1 MNTKKNLLSLAIIAL
16 MTVFISCGGED
27 KEKSTDT
34 ETSGSN
40 FLKEEKPAYDPKAID
55 PNAPVVEITLKTLGN
70 TMAEMSYDQTDI
82 KVKAGSTVK
91 LTLING
97 SKDSSMQ
104 HNFVLIEKDAM
115 QKVAD
120 ESVKAGITNQFVPNL
135 DEVLTATKM
144 TMPGEKTTITFAAPP
159 VGEYKFICTY
169 PGHYSK
175 MNGKFIVEA
184 QGA

>member
-1 MNTKKNLLSLAIIAL
+1 MKTKNYLPGLILFLCFIIL
-16 MTVFISCGGED
+16 VSCGEEK
-27 KEKSTDT
+27 KETTNDT

-55 PNAPVVEITLKTLGN
+55 ANAPVIEITLKTLGN
-70 TMAEMSYDQTDI
+70 TMAEMSYDQAELRI
-82 KVKAGSTVK
+82 KAGSTVK

-115 QKVAD
+115 QRVAD
-120 ESVKAGITNQFVPNL
+120 ESVKAGIANQFVPNL
-135 DEVLTATKM
+135 DEVLIATKM

-159 VGEYKFICTY
+159 VGEYKFMCTY

-175 MNGKFIVEA
+175 MNGKFLVE
-184 QGA
+184 

>member
-1 MNTKKNLLSLAIIAL
+1 MKTKNYLSQLLFLLWLAF
-16 MTVFISCGGED
+16 VVSCGNEKKETTND
-27 KEKSTDT
+27 KETT
-34 ETSGSN
+34 GSN

-55 PNAPVVEITLKTLGN
+55 ANAPVVEITLKTLGN
-70 TMAEMSYDQTDI
+70 TMAEMSYDQTEL

-120 ESVKAGITNQFVPNL
+120 ESVKAGVTNQFVPNL
-135 DEVLTATKM
+135 DEVLIASKL
-144 TMPGEKTTITFAAPP
+144 TMPGGKTSITFAAPP
-159 VGEYKFICTY
+159 VGEYKFMCTY

-175 MNGKFIVEA
+175 MNGRFLVE
-184 QGA
+184 

>member
-1 MNTKKNLLSLAIIAL
+1 MKIKKNLPLLVSLAL
-16 MTVFISCGGED
+16 FVFLSSCGGD
-27 KEKSTDT
+27 KKEKTTDE

-55 PNAPVVEITLKTLGN
+55 ANAPVIEITLKSLGN
-70 TMAEMSYDQTDI
+70 TMSEMSYDQAEL

-120 ESVKAGITNQFVPNL
+120 ESVKAGAANQFVPNL
-135 DEVLTATKM
+135 DEVLIASKL
-144 TMPGEKTTITFAAPP
+144 TMPGEKTSITFAAPP
-159 VGEYKFICTY
+159 VGEYKFMCTY

-175 MNGKFIVEA
+175 MNGKFLVE
-184 QGA
+184 

>member
-1 MNTKKNLLSLAIIAL
+1 MKTKNYLWLLLILPLFYLLS
-16 MTVFISCGGED
+16 SCGGGP
-27 KEKSTDT
+27 KEKTTDE

-55 PNAPVVEITLKTLGN
+55 ANAPVVELTLKTLGN
-70 TMAEMSYDQTDI
+70 TMAEMSYDQTEL

-120 ESVKAGITNQFVPNL
+120 ESVKAGIANQFVPNL
-135 DEVLTATKM
+135 DEVLIASRL
-144 TMPGEKTTITFAAPP
+144 TMPGEKTSITFAAPP
-159 VGEYKFICTY
+159 VGEYKFVCTY
-169 PGHYSK
+169 PGHYSR
-175 MNGKFIVEA
+175 MNGKFLVE
-184 QGA
+184 

>member
-1 MNTKKNLLSLAIIAL
+1 MKSKNYLLSIVLAI
-16 MTVFISCGGED
+16 TVVFVSCRDEK
-27 KEKSTDT
+27 KEKST
-34 ETSGSN
+34 ETSGSS
-40 FLKEEKPAYDPKAID
+40 FLKEETPAYDPKAID
-55 PNAPVVEITLKTLGN
+55 VNAPVVEITLKTLGN
-70 TMAEMSYDQTDI
+70 SMAEMSYDQTEL
-82 KVKAGSTVK
+82 KVTAGSTVK

-120 ESVKAGITNQFVPNL
+120 ESVKAGIANQFVPNL
-135 DEVLTATKM
+135 DEVLIATKM
-144 TMPGEKTTITFAAPP
+144 TMPGEKTTITFAAPA
-159 VGEYKFICTY
+159 VGEYKFLCTY

-184 QGA
+184 KGV

>member
-1 MNTKKNLLSLAIIAL
+1 MKPNNKISLLLIGVIAAL
-16 MTVFISCGGED
+16 VISCGGEK
-27 KEKSTDT
+27 KEPEKTA
-34 ETSGSN
+34 EPASGSE
-40 FLKEEKPAYDPKAID
+40 FLKDEKPAYDPKAID
-55 PNAPVVEITLKTLGN
+55 VNAPVIEVTLKALGN
-70 TMAEMSYDQTDI
+70 SMADMSYDQQEI

-91 LTLING
+91 LTLINT

-120 ESVKAGITNQFVPNL
+120 EGLKAGVDNQFVPNM
-135 DEVLTATKM
+135 DEVLIASKL
-144 TMPGEKTTITFAAPP
+144 TMPQEKTSITFAAPP

-175 MNGKFIVEA
+175 MNGKFVVE
-184 QGA
+184 

>member
-1 MNTKKNLLSLAIIAL
+1 MKAKNYLLKILFSMMIVF
-16 MTVFISCGGED
+16 TVSCGN
-27 KEKSTDT
+27 EKIEKTTDD

-55 PNAPVVEITLKTLGN
+55 ANAPVIEITLKSLGN
-70 TMAEMSYDQTDI
+70 TMAEMSYDQAEL

-120 ESVKAGITNQFVPNL
+120 ESVKAGAANQFVPNL
-135 DEVLTATKM
+135 DEVLIASKL
-144 TMPGEKTTITFAAPP
+144 TMPGEKTSITFAAPP
-159 VGEYKFICTY
+159 VGEYKFMCTY

-175 MNGKFIVEA
+175 MNGRFLVE
-184 QGA
+184 